1 MAGEIR
7 QNRISQAIQRFVG
20 KLMISEYGG
29 TELSMIMIQ
38 KVKVTKDLKYAKIYY
53 TFLGGKS
60 IPLIQNTL
68 EEESRQ
74 IRFKLAQHLGHLK
87 FIPEIS
93 FVYDKTADE
102 ILKVEKIL
110 DEIKQ
115 ESNGDE
121 KK

>member
-1 MAGEIR
+1 M
-7 QNRISQAIQRFVG
+7 
-20 KLMISEYGG
+20 
-29 TELSMIMIQ
+29 
-38 KVKVTKDLKYAKIYY
+38 
-53 TFLGGKS
+53 GGKS